1 MKKTKIFIVWCLV
14 TSIFLMQM
22 SVWGYPAGKEYNLMD
37 PTTWY
42 QKNSVNADQS
52 LGTTETFGED
62 NTKITLGSAG
72 CAIHAAL
79 AMFIRFGARVRGTE
93 PYLFHQELKD
103 LGVLTPTGLMDF
115 NALVLVSK
123 VPDSDSNK
131 DVLVM
136 YKELGSGSFTAKDI
150 KEYLDKGYGILAQ
163 VGTNSKYLHSKGII
177 SPHWV
182 LIDKPIGDNDFMI
195 VDTGF
200 DCTKL
205 SEHNP
210 LGDSDDV
217 SFIVWLEVY
226 KPSDPNNKPDYLY
239 NTTEKDL
246 READRKAKTMSK
258 SKFILSEKQLVGLKI
273 EKGIARLQS
282 TTSVGMMLVDVDEES
297 KLRAKELG
305 EKINQREEGNLN
317 KIFIIIS
324 TIFGFI
330 MVLFGLIRM
339 VLFISDWKVDT
350 NLYRFVDFSKKP
362 PFKDGAGGQTEINNH
377 WSWVS
382 NLVLIIFGTMIMTGQ
397 AFTMVINLLVM
408 LQGILN

>member
-22 SVWGYPAGKEYNLMD
+22 SVWGYKGEYNNYD
-37 PTTWY
+37 PTTWKQDIEEY
-42 QKNSVNADQS
+42 KKILISKDTPGVDLGNYGCAVHSVTAMFVKYGARQRGYRPHEYIEESEIKEASDSTFVAFEGPAINWMGTQVLSNGKLELYTQKNYPS
-52 LGTTETFGED
+52 LSE
-62 NTKITLGSAG
+62 
-72 CAIHAAL
+72 
-79 AMFIRFGARVRGTE
+79 V
-93 PYLFHQELKD
+93 
-103 LGVLTPTGLMDF
+103 
-115 NALVLVSK
+115 
-123 VPDSDSNK
+123 
-131 DVLVM
+131 
-136 YKELGSGSFTAKDI
+136 
-150 KEYLDKGYGILAQ
+150 KEYMSKGYGVIAEVFEKSSLN
-163 VGTNSKYLHSKGII
+163 TNNSNHFVFLDY
-177 SPHWV
+177 V
-182 LIDKPIGDNDFMI
+182 DGDDIWI
-195 VDTGF
+195 VDSGRSDF
-200 DCTKL
+200 TKL
-205 SEHNP
+205 SQYGPVNDIISMIVVYIP
-210 LGDSDDV
+210 TDS
-217 SFIVWLEVY
+217 
-226 KPSDPNNKPDYLY
+226 NNKPEPLY
-239 NTTEKDL
+239 KTTKETFKKA
-246 READRKAKTMSK
+246 EQEGRKLYGNFKLKESD
-258 SKFILSEKQLVGLKI
+258 LVGLKVP
-273 EKGIARLQS
+273 KNMLKYQS
-282 TTSVGMMLVDVDEES
+282 VNALSLKLVDIDEES

-408 LQGILN
+408 LQRILN